1 MHVSVVFVGRD
12 SHLLRCVTG
21 GTFYNVGSTEDACI
35 LHNLPRPG
43 QSLGKS
49 CHFIFGCGIESP
61 FRWEGDRDHRRNAH
75 AFMEGTVPDRLDT
88 FPHPLEALLL
98 SFTRSTTCRVFQVHG
113 FGVTN
118 VLPRT
123 PHDPNVIRRVISL
136 WNPRAILARK
146 TVGPFNLNRG
156 QDLSLPSVEPTDA
169 FSASTS
175 STDVGH
181 MSGINRP
188 VWCTI

>member
-1 MHVSVVFVGRD
+1 
-12 SHLLRCVTG
+12 
-21 GTFYNVGSTEDACI
+21 
-35 LHNLPRPG
+35 
-43 QSLGKS
+43 
-49 CHFIFGCGIESP
+49 
-61 FRWEGDRDHRRNAH
+61 
-75 AFMEGTVPDRLDT
+75 MEGTVPDRLDT
-88 FPHPLEALLL
+88 LPHPLEALLL
-98 SFTRSTTCRVFQVHG
+98 SFTRSTACRVFQVHG

-169 FSASTS
+169 LSASTS
-175 STDVGH
+175 SADVGH

-188 VWCTI
+188 VQCSVSADAAPTSPFRVTGHSDRSSGYQRSEAT